1 MRVDKTRIGF
11 FIAGEAWQVS
21 KAIKK
26 TAWHR
31 NAQAVSFSSRVH
43 ACDF

>member
-1 MRVDKTRIGF
+1 MRVDQTRIGF

-21 KAIKK
+21 KAIK
-26 TAWHR
+26 TAWR
-31 NAQAVSFSSRVH
+31 LNAQAVSFSSRVH